1 MPYQNKPIPPELQDQ
16 LANLRY
22 LAEYSAD
29 LLVNPVKIGGI
40 SCALIG
46 CEGMLSTTIL
56 TELVLQPLMSIPP
69 QQNSQALFTHIQ
81 QEMLLSMD
89 RPTVWNYDDLFRL
102 LHSGFAILFAEGE
115 TKALAFGVQGYEKR
129 SINEP
134 SGEANLLG
142 SHEGFTEAIR
152 TNMSMLRRRM
162 KTPLLKFELSSMGSL
177 SKTDICL
184 CWLTDRVP
192 PELLQDIRNSLESAQ
207 LETVLSAGYIQPFL
221 EQNRNFFDTV
231 STTERPDVLAAKL
244 LEGRVAILI
253 DGNPFAL
260 VVPKLFVESFQ
271 TLDDY
276 NFKPWYACFLRWV
289 KYGAFLLALL
299 LPALYV
305 AVSVHH
311 PEMLNRTLLLL
322 LSHAEADE
330 PLSLP
335 MEAIEVLLMY
345 EVIREA
351 GLRLPKAVG
360 GAVGLIGGLI
370 IGDAAVASGLIS
382 TPMLTMAAIS
392 VTAGFIIPDLNSVIT
407 VLRIA
412 FILAGGFWGL
422 FGIGLLGM
430 VVLLR
435 ICSAEDYGFPITA
448 PISPFYRKGMRDVIT
463 RVNFRQMQSGNFT
476 VEEYHEQD

>member
-16 LANLRY
+16 IANLKY

-29 LLVNPVKIGGI
+29 LLVNPVKVGGI
-40 SCALIG
+40 PCALIG

-89 RPTVWNYDDLFRL
+89 RPTVWNYDELFRL
-102 LHSGFAILFAEGE
+102 LHSGFAILLAEGE

-142 SHEGFTEAIR
+142 AHEGFTEAIR

-192 PELLQDIRNSLESAQ
+192 PKLLQDIRNSLASAE
-207 LETVLSAGYIQPFL
+207 LETVLSTGYIQPFL
-221 EQNRNFFDTV
+221 EQKRNFFDTV

-244 LEGRVAILI
+244 LEGRVAILV

-289 KYGAFLLALL
+289 KYAAFLLSLL

-305 AVSVHH
+305 AVSLHH

-322 LSHAEADE
+322 LSHAETDE

-335 MEAIEVLLMY
+335 MEAIGVLLMY

-392 VTAGFIIPDLNSVIT
+392 VTAGFIIPDLNSIIT
-407 VLRIA
+407 VFRIA

-430 VVLLR
+430 IVLLR
-435 ICSAEDYGFPITA
+435 ICSAEDYGFPVTA
-448 PISPFYRKGMRDVIT
+448 PVSPFYRRGMRDVLR
-463 RVNFRQMQSGNFT
+463 RVNFRKMQSGNFT
-476 VEEYHEQD
+476 VEEYHE